1 MGSLLTYNLKVA
13 GRERKANR
21 NQRRIR
27 TAGSRGSITEQR
39 YLIGRTHRTATYTL
53 GTRAVSFLLQVDVYG
68 FGQPSQTLLISTPP
82 MGVQLDCAMRRTFGE
97 TLEKRKRQ
105 LAYLQLG
112 AYKAEGGGHGQ
123 FEVHSGMSFMGAK

>member
-13 GRERKANR
+13 GHERKANR

-27 TAGSRGSITEQR
+27 TAGNRESITEQR
-39 YLIGRTHRTATYTL
+39 YLVGRTHRTATYTL
-53 GTRAVSFLLQVDVYG
+53 GTRAVSFLLQIY
-68 FGQPSQTLLISTPP
+68 GQPSQTLLISTPP

-105 LAYLQLG
+105 FAHLQLG

-123 FEVHSGMSFMGAK
+123 FEVDSGMSFMGAK